1 VNIIRDSAVGI
12 LGRVHPSPDGATR
25 IAILTDIHANLPAL
39 TAVLSEVRRLGCG
52 RIYHA
57 GDLIDI
63 GPYPAEVVD
72 LARACDMICVR
83 GNHEAWLM
91 GDAPVGL
98 GKGLR
103 DQAEMEHE
111 QWTLSRLD
119 QAQRD
124 FIRGM
129 PPIVRETID
138 SVHFSVVHFALAADG
153 RSISD
158 VSPLWSDARI
168 LDLFART
175 PGALICFGHLH
186 ERRFNRTYRG
196 RRFLNP
202 GAVGCSPRGEAR
214 FATVDIAGG
223 SGSQS
228 TGSHTIAG
236 RCLRPTMRSGCRPAT
251 SSARCSSAC
260 DAPVQPVAPSLSTTH
275 GPLALQQPL
284 S

>member
-1 VNIIRDSAVGI
+1 MNIIRDSAVGI

-223 SGSQS
+223 RFR
-228 TGSHTIAG
+228 IAEH
-236 RCLRPTMRSGCRPAT
+236 RVTYDR
-251 SSARCSSAC
+251 
-260 DAPVQPVAPSLSTTH
+260 
-275 GPLALQQPL
+275 GPLLAAYDALGVPARDFIRKVFFGV
-284 S
+284 

>member
-1 VNIIRDSAVGI
+1 MNIIRESFDSIAGCV
-12 LGRVHPSPDGATR
+12 RPSPNSATR
-25 IAILTDIHANLPAL
+25 VALLTDVHANLPAL
-39 TAVLSEVRRLGCG
+39 TAVLAEVGRLGCE

-57 GDLIDI
+57 GDLVDI

-72 LARACDMICVR
+72 LARVRGMICVR

-91 GDAPVGL
+91 GDAPAGL

-103 DQAEMEHE
+103 DENEMQHE
-111 QWTLSRLD
+111 LWTLSQLD

-124 FIRGM
+124 FICAM
-129 PPIVRETID
+129 PPIISETID
-138 SVHFSVVHFALAADG
+138 GVHLSMVHFALAADG

-158 VSPLWSDARI
+158 VSPRWSDTRI

-196 RRFLNP
+196 RHYLNP
-202 GAVGCSPRGEAR
+202 GAVGCSHRGEAR

-223 SGSQS
+223 RFA
-228 TGSHTIAG
+228 IAEH
-236 RCLRPTMRSGCRPAT
+236 R
-251 SSARCSSAC
+251 
-260 DAPVQPVAPSLSTTH
+260 VAYER
-275 GPLALQQPL
+275 GPLLAAFDVLEVPARDFIRKVFFGV
-284 S
+284 

>member
-1 VNIIRDSAVGI
+1 MNIIRDSVDDI
-12 LGRVHPSPDGATR
+12 LGRVRPLWTGATSV
-25 IAILTDIHANLPAL
+25 AVLTDIHANLPAL
-39 TAVLSEVRRLGCG
+39 TAVLAEVARLGCE

-57 GDLIDI
+57 GDLVDI

-72 LARACDMICVR
+72 LARACSMICVR

-103 DQAEMEHE
+103 DENEMQHE
-111 QWTLSRLD
+111 LWTLSQLD

-124 FIRGM
+124 FICAM
-129 PPIVRETID
+129 PPIISETID
-138 SVHFSVVHFALAADG
+138 GVHLSMVHFALAADG

-186 ERRFNRTYRG
+186 ERRFNRIYRG

-214 FATVDIAGG
+214 FATVDIA
-223 SGSQS
+223 SGRFR
-228 TGSHTIAG
+228 IAEHRVTYDREPLLAAYDALG
-236 RCLRPTMRSGCRPAT
+236 VPA
-251 SSARCSSAC
+251 R
-260 DAPVQPVAPSLSTTH
+260 DFIRKVFFGV
-275 GPLALQQPL
+275 
-284 S
+284 